1 MTIDLKRDG
10 PIGVFDSGVGGLS
23 VLHHIRRLLPAEPLC
38 YVADTGYLPYGNKP
52 AAVVRQ
58 RSLAIGRFLIEQG
71 AKAIV
76 VACNTATAAAVAQLR
91 EAFALPVVG
100 VEPGVKP
107 AINLS
112 RSGVVG
118 VLATEGTLGSEK
130 FQRLVSQHG
139 QQCRVMVRP
148 CPGWVERVES
158 GDLDSD
164 QTRALVAAIV
174 GPLREQGADTLVL
187 GCTHYPY
194 LRPLIEQ
201 LAGPGVAI
209 VDTGQAIARELRRRL
224 AQHDLLLES
233 QAGGGEQLWVSGDV
247 ALAAPQFDRL
257 WHPHCPIQALPERFR

>member
-1 MTIDLKRDG
+1 MTIDLKRAG

-23 VLHHIRRLLPAEPLC
+23 VLHHIRRLLPAESLC
-38 YVADTGYLPYGNKP
+38 YVADTGYLPYGNKS

-58 RSLAIGRFLIEQG
+58 RSLAIGRFLVEQG

-76 VACNTATAAAVAQLR
+76 VACNTATAAAVARLR

-107 AINLS
+107 GINLS

-118 VLATEGTLGSEK
+118 VLATAGTLGSEK

-139 QQCRVMVRP
+139 QRCRVLVRP

-158 GDLDSD
+158 GDVVSD
-164 QTRALVAAIV
+164 QTRALVAAVV

-194 LRPLIEQ
+194 LRSLIEQ

-224 AQHDLLLES
+224 ARHDLLLEG

-247 ALAAPQFDRL
+247 ALASPQFDRL
-257 WHPHCPIQALPERFR
+257 WRPRCQIQALPDRFR